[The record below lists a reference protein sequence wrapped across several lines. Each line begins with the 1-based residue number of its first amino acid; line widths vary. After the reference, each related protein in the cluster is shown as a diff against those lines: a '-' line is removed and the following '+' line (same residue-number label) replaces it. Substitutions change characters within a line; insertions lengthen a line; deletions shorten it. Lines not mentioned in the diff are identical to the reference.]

1 MEPSLRPP
9 GWGALPAAATAASTP
24 RPTDRLFSA
33 AVVGDCEEIALLLA
47 QGEAD
52 VSGTAERDWTERM
65 DMTPLMYAA
74 DGGHAAAVQLLL
86 EHGAPADARSEGYG
100 YTALHWACR
109 GGHLDVVKL
118 LCAAGCSLNTRD
130 ETQWSGR
137 DWAAHEGHGDCVSY
151 LDHWHSR
158 CCLAARQRLC
168 LAQLA
173 HPRLGGE
180 SAARCLPSGG
190 DGVVELLTAGGNRP
204 CRLGFRT
211 VLEHLVERQGA
222 GQAAVLKRA
231 LAAGAVVGEGS
242 AEQQRRESGGWPS
255 LPPQLAVA
263 AAVAAVAALCWALLC
278 ASSQGAGPETSSATL
293 HEECGWVWGEEEGTW
308 VERCSE
314 AGAQLPED
322 HRHLP
327 PGTGYLPPSDPLA
340 GTVAAVVSAGA
351 VTVLHDTAP
360 AILRCDDF
368 FSAVEAQ
375 EIIAAAGKP
384 SPAAQAQFGRTGG
397 VVWLAH
403 NHSAHGLSPV
413 TPWCAFWVPEPGC
426 ADCAQRFGRW
436 CPASQRWSA
445 SLPSRPR
452 RCRWPST
459 TPASPSPLTTTP
471 SSLRTAVLR
480 RQAVWRDSATASSP
494 RLGISPSTAR
504 PRVARRSSRG
514 WGSWCVAWNRC
525 LFSVAR

>member
-9 GWGALPAAATAASTP
+9 GWGALPVAATAASTP
-24 RPTDRLFSA
+24 LRPTDRLFSA
-33 AVVGDCEEIALLLA
+33 AVVGDCEEIARLLGE
-47 QGEAD
+47 GEAD

-109 GGHLDVVKL
+109 GGHLAVVKL
-118 LCAAGCSLNTRD
+118 LCAAGCSLATLD
-130 ETQWSGR
+130 ETHWSGR
-137 DWAAHEGHGDCVSY
+137 DWAMHEGHGDCVSY

-168 LAQLA
+168 LAMMA

-222 GQAAVLKRA
+222 GQPAVLKRA
-231 LAAGAVVGEGS
+231 LAGGEMVDGGS
-242 AEQQRRESGGWPS
+242 AEQHRRGSAGWPS
-255 LPPQLAVA
+255 LPPLAVA
-263 AAVAAVAALCWALLC
+263 AALAALAALCWALLW
-278 ASSQGAGPETSSATL
+278 ASSHGAGPETSTAT
-293 HEECGWVWGEEEGTW
+293 EQQECGWVWGEEEGTW

-322 HRHLP
+322 DRP
-327 PGTGYLPPSDPLA
+327 MSRAPADPLA
-340 GTVAAVVSAGA
+340 GTAAAVASAGA
-351 VTVLHDTAP
+351 VTVLHDSAP
-360 AILRCDDF
+360 TILRCDDF

-403 NHSAHGLSPV
+403 NHSAHGLPPA
-413 TPWCAFWVPEPGC
+413 TPQCA
-426 ADCAQRFGRW
+426 
-436 CPASQRWSA
+436 
-445 SLPSRPR
+445 
-452 RCRWPST
+452 
-459 TPASPSPLTTTP
+459 
-471 SSLRTAVLR
+471 
-480 RQAVWRDSATASSP
+480 
-494 RLGISPSTAR
+494 LG
-504 PRVARRSSRG
+504 V
-514 WGSWCVAWNRC
+514 
-525 LFSVAR
+525 